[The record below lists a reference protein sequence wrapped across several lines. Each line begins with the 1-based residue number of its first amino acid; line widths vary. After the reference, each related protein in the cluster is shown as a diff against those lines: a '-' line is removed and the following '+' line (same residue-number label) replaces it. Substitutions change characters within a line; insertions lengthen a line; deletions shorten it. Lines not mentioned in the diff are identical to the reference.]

1 MKVITYLYNN
11 WKEVLHLD
19 EGSKQALTNLWHQDH
34 SLARY
39 TKDYGIDVIQSI
51 NTKGIALYDSN
62 GNRVKLVRWKNINLI
77 GKTARQKAKERQ
89 KKSPNTP

>member
-1 MKVITYLYNN
+1 MKTF
-11 WKEVLHLD
+11 
-19 EGSKQALTNLWHQDH
+19 
-34 SLARY
+34 
-39 TKDYGIDVIQSI
+39 QSI